1 MNYPDQHPL
10 NLSAASTLPR
20 LSAEDLKTFTCAC
33 KCGIYKELHH
43 QKLLSDDQLNLLLKQ
58 LTEVSRT

>member
-1 MNYPDQHPL
+1 MKYPNQHPQK
-10 NLSAASTLPR
+10 LSAASTLPR

-58 LTEVSRT
+58 LPEVSRT

>member
-1 MNYPDQHPL
+1 MKYPDQHLQKIPDT
-10 NLSAASTLPR
+10 STLPQ
-20 LSAEDLKTFTCAC
+20 LSAEELKNFTYTC

-58 LTEVSRT
+58 LPEVSQT